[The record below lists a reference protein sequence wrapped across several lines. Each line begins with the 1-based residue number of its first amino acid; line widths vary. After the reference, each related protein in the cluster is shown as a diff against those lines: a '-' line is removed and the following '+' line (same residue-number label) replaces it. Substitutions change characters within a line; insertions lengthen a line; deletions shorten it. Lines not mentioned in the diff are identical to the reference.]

1 MTTAAL
7 FLVLSSALFHATWNL
22 LLKRSGHKAVFFWS
36 FTAVS
41 FVAFLVPAI
50 VFVAIDGLTWTGV
63 LFGLGSAAIHGCYGL
78 ALSRTYELGDLSSAY
93 PVARGMGVTLI
104 PIAGVAILGE
114 DVSVAAGAG
123 IGLVIAGIYAVQVQP
138 RSLGD
143 LLQPARALA
152 LPSSRVALLTG
163 GIIATY
169 SLWDKA
175 ALDHISPVILNQ
187 FNMIGYLIILLPLAM
202 HDQFQ
207 RLRPSLEGLRA
218 EWQAHGKAIVAAG
231 VLAPLAYVMVLVAL
245 TTSQVSYIGPA
256 REVGIVL
263 GAVLGVAFLKEGF
276 GASRIS
282 GSLLVVA
289 GVLTLGLAP

>member
-202 HDQFQ
+202 
-207 RLRPSLEGLRA
+207 RGPSLEGLRA
-218 EWQAHGKAIVAAG
+218 EWQAHGKGIVAAG

-263 GAVLGVAFLKEGF
+263 GAVLGVAFLREGF
-276 GASRIS
+276 GASRIG

-289 GVLTLGLAP
+289 GVVTLGLAP

>member
-7 FLVLSSALFHATWNL
+7 VLVLSSALFHATWNL
-22 LLKRSGHKAVFFWS
+22 LLKRSEHKAVFFWS

-41 FVAFLVPAI
+41 FIVFLVPAI
-50 VFVAIDGLTWTGV
+50 VFVAIDGLTWTGA

-123 IGLVIAGIYAVQVQP
+123 IGLVIVGIYAVQVQP

-202 HDQFQ
+202 QGQFQ
-207 RLRPSLEGLRA
+207 RLRA
-218 EWQAHGKAIVAAG
+218 EWQVHGKGIVAAG
-231 VLAPLAYVMVLVAL
+231 VLAPLAYVLVLIAL

-263 GAVLGVAFLKEGF
+263 GAVLGVAFLREGF

>member
-41 FVAFLVPAI
+41 FIVFLVPAI
-50 VFVAIDGLTWTGV
+50 VFVAIDGLTWTGA
-63 LFGLGSAAIHGCYGL
+63 LFGLGSAAIHGWYGL

-138 RSLGD
+138 RSLAD

-202 HDQFQ
+202 HGQFQ
-207 RLRPSLEGLRA
+207 RLRA
-218 EWQAHGKAIVAAG
+218 EWQVHGKGIVAAG
-231 VLAPLAYVMVLVAL
+231 VLAPLAYVLVLIAL

-263 GAVLGVAFLKEGF
+263 GAVLGVAFLREGF

>member
-138 RSLGD
+138 RSLAD

-202 HDQFQ
+202 HGQFQ
-207 RLRPSLEGLRA
+207 RLRA
-218 EWQAHGKAIVAAG
+218 EWQVHGKGIVAAG
-231 VLAPLAYVMVLVAL
+231 VLAPLAYVLVLIAL

-263 GAVLGVAFLKEGF
+263 GAVLGVAFLREGF

>member
-41 FVAFLVPAI
+41 FIVFLVPAI
-50 VFVAIDGLTWTGV
+50 VFVAIDGLTWTGA

-202 HDQFQ
+202 HGQFQ
-207 RLRPSLEGLRA
+207 RLCA
-218 EWQAHGKAIVAAG
+218 EWQVHGKGIVAAG
-231 VLAPLAYVMVLVAL
+231 VLAPLAYVLVLIAL

-263 GAVLGVAFLKEGF
+263 GAVLGVFFLGEGF

>member
-41 FVAFLVPAI
+41 FIVFLVPAI
-50 VFVAIDGLTWTGV
+50 VFVAIDGLTWTGA

-138 RSLGD
+138 RSLAD

-202 HDQFQ
+202 HGQFQ
-207 RLRPSLEGLRA
+207 RLRA
-218 EWQAHGKAIVAAG
+218 EWQVHGKGIVAAG
-231 VLAPLAYVMVLVAL
+231 VLAPLAYVLVLIAL

-263 GAVLGVAFLKEGF
+263 GAVLGVAFLREGF

>member
-22 LLKRSGHKAVFFWS
+22 LLKRSEHKAVFFWS

-41 FVAFLVPAI
+41 AVVFLIPAVI
-50 VFVAIDGLTWTGV
+50 VVSLEGLTVKGAM
-63 LFGLGSAAIHGCYGL
+63 FGLVSATIHGCYGL
-78 ALSRTYELGDLSSAY
+78 ALSKSYELGDLSSAY
-93 PVARGMGVTLI
+93 PIARGMGVALI
-104 PIAGVAILGE
+104 PLAGVTILGE
-114 DVSVAAGAG
+114 DVSVAAGVG

-143 LLQPARALA
+143 LLRPARALA

-169 SLWDKA
+169 SLWDKV
-175 ALDHISPVILNQ
+175 ALDHISPVLLNQ

-202 HDQFQ
+202 
-207 RLRPSLEGLRA
+207 RGPSLEWLRT
-218 EWQAHGKAIVAAG
+218 EWRAHGKGIVAAG
-231 VLAPLAYVMVLVAL
+231 VLAPLAYVLVLVAL

-263 GAVLGVAFLKEGF
+263 GAVLGVAFLREGF

>member
-41 FVAFLVPAI
+41 FIVFLVPAI
-50 VFVAIDGLTWTGV
+50 VFVAIDGLTWTGA
-63 LFGLGSAAIHGCYGL
+63 LFGLGSAAIHGWYGL

-138 RSLGD
+138 RSLAD

-187 FNMIGYLIILLPLAM
+187 FNMIGYLIMLLPLAM
-202 HDQFQ
+202 HGQFQ
-207 RLRPSLEGLRA
+207 RLRA
-218 EWQAHGKAIVAAG
+218 EWQAHGKGIVAAG
-231 VLAPLAYVMVLVAL
+231 VLAPLAYVLVLVAL

-263 GAVLGVAFLKEGF
+263 GAVLGVVFLREGF

>member
-22 LLKRSGHKAVFFWS
+22 LLKRSQYKAVFFWS

-50 VFVAIDGLTWTGV
+50 VFVAIDGLTRTGV

-114 DVSVAAGAG
+114 DVSVAAGVG

-202 HDQFQ
+202 HGQFQ
-207 RLRPSLEGLRA
+207 RLRA
-218 EWQAHGKAIVAAG
+218 EWQAHGKSIVAAG
-231 VLAPLAYVMVLVAL
+231 VLAPLAYVLVLVAL

-263 GAVLGVAFLKEGF
+263 GAVLGVAFLGEGF

>member
-22 LLKRSGHKAVFFWS
+22 LLKRSEHKAVFFWS

-41 FVAFLVPAI
+41 FVVFLVPAI
-50 VFVAIDGLTWTGV
+50 VFVVIDGLTWTGV

-123 IGLVIAGIYAVQVQP
+123 IGLVIVGIYAVQVQP

-187 FNMIGYLIILLPLAM
+187 FNMIGYLFMLLPLAM
-202 HDQFQ
+202 HGQSQ
-207 RLRPSLEGLRA
+207 RLRA
-218 EWQAHGKAIVAAG
+218 EWRAHGKGIVAAG
-231 VLAPLAYVMVLVAL
+231 VLAPLAYVLVLVAL

-263 GAVLGVAFLKEGF
+263 GAVLGVVFLKEGF